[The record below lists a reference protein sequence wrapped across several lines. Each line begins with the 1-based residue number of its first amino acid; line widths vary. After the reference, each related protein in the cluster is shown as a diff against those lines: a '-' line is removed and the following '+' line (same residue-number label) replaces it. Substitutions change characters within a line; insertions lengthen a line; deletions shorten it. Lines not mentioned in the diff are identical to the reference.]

1 MLLPSEKSL
10 FENVSSS
17 EYFSRAAQL
26 KDGKVDGIILIAFPG
41 YEEAV
46 VFSEGKPV
54 TGVHEAKRWLTVG
67 DELVD
72 AVENKAVTTPGRMSA
87 YRLDPALLQIFIH
100 KNVKNMTETTL
111 GKYLTPVLLA
121 GYLETDRSTCIIKF
135 SDDNA
140 TAYVFINNGKRV
152 GAAYVSQ
159 VGRSFGESAFKD
171 MARFKE
177 NTAAAVYFMESAA
190 RAKVETPV
198 AQPVKPPAP
207 IAPSAPIAPPVE
219 APAKAPVSP
228 PAAAEPAAK
237 APASI
242 EESIK
247 AMQPRL
253 AKPLPIPPV
262 PMPSGIKLSVAM
274 SEDDILGLR
283 HRSRQ
288 KVLETLEEGDVAWVD
303 AKTLASLPI
312 TAQKV
317 NIVLPDGREYPVTL
331 KEADIEPIEN
341 RFIILPR
348 KLRSR
353 LSLGRGM
360 MVEVRE

>member
-1 MLLPSEKSL
+1 
-10 FENVSSS
+10 
-17 EYFSRAAQL
+17 
-26 KDGKVDGIILIAFPG
+26 
-41 YEEAV
+41 
-46 VFSEGKPV
+46 
-54 TGVHEAKRWLTVG
+54 
-67 DELVD
+67 
-72 AVENKAVTTPGRMSA
+72 MSA
-87 YRLDPALLQIFIH
+87 YKLDPALLQIFIH

-121 GYLETDRSTCIIKF
+121 GYLESDRSTCIIKF

-152 GAAYVSQ
+152 GAAYASQ
-159 VGRSFGESAFKD
+159 VGRSYGESAFKD

-190 RAKVETPV
+190 RAKVETPAV
-198 AQPVKPPAP
+198 QPVKPPAPTAPSVP

-219 APAKAPVSP
+219 APAKEPVSP
-228 PAAAEPAAK
+228 PAAAEPAVK

-242 EESIK
+242 EASIK
-247 AMQPRL
+247 AIQPRL

-262 PMPSGIKLSVAM
+262 PIPSGIKLSVAM

-317 NIVLPDGREYPVTL
+317 NIVLPDGQEYPVTL